1 MTNKS
6 FNLSL
11 FLFYTIMYIGLI
23 LLTKMTP
30 LHWIVYI
37 IGWMFCNVL
46 NIADYLRKR

>member
-1 MTNKS
+1 MANKS

-30 LHWIVYI
+30 LHWIVYL
-37 IGWMFCNVL
+37 IGWMFCNVIIIL
-46 NIADYLRKR
+46 NYLRNR